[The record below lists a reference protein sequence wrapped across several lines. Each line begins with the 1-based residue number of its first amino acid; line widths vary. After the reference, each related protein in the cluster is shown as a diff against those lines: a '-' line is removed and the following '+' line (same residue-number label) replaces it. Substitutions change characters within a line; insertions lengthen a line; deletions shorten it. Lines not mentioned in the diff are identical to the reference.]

1 MDTSNKIRVVDQD
14 ALRMKGTDSGG
25 VREPADPKHYPT
37 FGGSEGAVGTSNSQR
52 TLSTLGSFKDILVA
66 RPDIPKVQV
75 GTEGA
80 SPAASPTELQRPNLR
95 TANRTGA
102 SAIASPKI
110 LASRSV
116 QVHEPVQGGVGGAGE
131 VYSSTT
137 PSQQVSYV
145 CDAPVISSADLHALV
160 HSKGRNLDLAVVL

>member
-37 FGGSEGAVGTSNSQR
+37 FGGSEGAVGTSNSQS
-52 TLSTLGSFKDILVA
+52 LSTLGSFKDILVA

-75 GTEGA
+75 GTEGV
-80 SPAASPTELQRPNLR
+80 SPAASPIELQRPSLR

-102 SAIASPKI
+102 SAIVSPKI
-110 LASRSV
+110 LASRCV

-137 PSQQVSYV
+137 PCQQVSYV